1 MFCFLVKS
9 KMQNRV
15 CNYYNLYCIA
25 VLYNTVLYNAVLYND
40 VLYNA
45 MLYNAVLYNAV
56 LHKTVLYNLHC
67 STVYQRSTFCN

>member
-15 CNYYNLYCIA
+15 CNYYNLYCIVVLYNT
-25 VLYNTVLYNAVLYND
+25 VLYNTVLYNAVLYN
-40 VLYNA
+40 
-45 MLYNAVLYNAV
+45 AVLYNEV
-56 LHKTVLYNLHC
+56 LHQTVLYNLHC